1 MNHRLAAP
9 AALASAMAALALAAT
24 AAAAADMAPPR
35 FGGVHAPDPAA
46 LPHDEMPPFERA
58 NIELQLRNNADRL
71 QAQGLLAAP
80 DPALSVDN
88 LAWPLR
94 ARPDFRDPDFHG
106 ISNYVDLNPAFPNQ
120 LLDWNCGQRT
130 YDMGNGYNHAGVDY
144 FLWPF
149 GWRMM
154 DSEAIEIVA
163 SAPGVIVLKQD
174 GFPDRSCDATTSTQW
189 NAVFVQHAD
198 GTVAW
203 YGHMKSGSTT
213 GKAVGDA
220 VAAGEYL
227 GLVGSSGRSSGPHL
241 HLELR
246 SSNGPGSQVI
256 EAHSGVC
263 RTGPSLWAEQRPYRQ
278 TGINKLATHSALPNF
293 NAGCPDP
300 GQETPNFSN
309 HFRPGVDPLYLV
321 AYYRDLVQGLPSTYR
336 LKHRGIVRT
345 QWQHSSAQ
353 DYTVAYFYW
362 TYLPVAP
369 ATAHGIWVFEVE
381 RAGQTWWH
389 EYTVGTD
396 MLLATGFG
404 G

>member
-1 MNHRLAAP
+1 
-9 AALASAMAALALAAT
+9 MA
-24 AAAAADMAPPR
+24 
-35 FGGVHAPDPAA
+35 
-46 LPHDEMPPFERA
+46 
-58 NIELQLRNNADRL
+58 
-71 QAQGLLAAP
+71 
-80 DPALSVDN
+80 
-88 LAWPLR
+88 
-94 ARPDFRDPDFHG
+94 
-106 ISNYVDLNPAFPNQ
+106 
-120 LLDWNCGQRT
+120 
-130 YDMGNGYNHAGVDY
+130 NGYNHAGVDY

-154 DSEAIEIVA
+154 DAAVIEIVA

-174 GFPDRSCDATTSTQW
+174 GFPDRSCDATSSTQW
-189 NAVFVQHAD
+189 NAVFVQHGD

-203 YGHMKSGSTT
+203 YGHMKTGSTT
-213 GKAVGDA
+213 AKAVGDS

-246 SSNGPGSQVI
+246 SSNVPGSLVL
-256 EAHSGVC
+256 EAHAGAC
-263 RTGPSLWAEQRPYRQ
+263 RTGSTLWAAQRPYRQ
-278 TGINKLATHSALPNF
+278 TGINKLATHAALPNF

-321 AYYRDLVQGLPSTYR
+321 AYYRDLVPGIPASYR
-336 LKHRGIVRT
+336 LKHRGIVRS

-353 DYTVAYFYW
+353 THTVAWLYW
-362 TYLPVAP
+362 NYLPVAA

-381 RAGQTWWH
+381 AAGQTWWH

-396 MLLATGFG
+396 MLLASGFG